1 MRLGDW
7 KAVRPQAGESLELYN
22 LKTDP
27 AEKKNVA
34 KENPEAVAK
43 VEKYLKTARAESDR
57 WPIKPPPEKADGKK
71 NE

>member
-1 MRLGDW
+1 MSDW
-7 KAVRPQAGESLELYN
+7 KTVRPQAGESLELYN

-34 KENPEAVAK
+34 PENPEVVAK

-57 WPIKPPPEKADGKK
+57 WPMRPPSEKEDGKK